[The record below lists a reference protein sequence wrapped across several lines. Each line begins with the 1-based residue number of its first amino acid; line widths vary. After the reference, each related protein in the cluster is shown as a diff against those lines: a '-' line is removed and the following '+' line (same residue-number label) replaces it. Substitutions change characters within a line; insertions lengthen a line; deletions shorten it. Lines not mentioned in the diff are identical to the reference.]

1 MTGGRPLFLCVWPS
15 TRYAQGN
22 AKEVNKRLAE
32 VRPPR
37 SPMSETEWARGAVDE
52 AASAKLAVM
61 DAAQPGSPRRRNTD
75 SPTGSISEAE
85 LAVGPRVSVNY
96 CNSGIYHSG
105 VIAAVTDGGRKF
117 EITYDDGEV
126 S

>member
-1 MTGGRPLFLCVWPS
+1 MAGGRPLFLCVWPS

-37 SPMSETEWARGAVDE
+37 SPMSETEWARAAVDE
-52 AASAKLAVM
+52 A
-61 DAAQPGSPRRRNTD
+61 AAQPGSPRRRNTD

-85 LAVGPRVSVNY
+85 LAVGSRVSVNY
-96 CNSGIYHSG
+96 CNSGIYRSG
-105 VIAAVTDGGRKF
+105 VIAAVTDGGTKF